1 MGGGK
6 MSSLLINE
14 PPLQVLPSL
23 AVKIGL
29 AEAIVV
35 QQIHYWLQRTKPMD
49 DGLRW
54 VYNSLAEWEKQFPF
68 WHRNTIANHLKS
80 LRQSGILVAEF
91 KAPKATDRTLYY
103 RIDYDKLGGMTTQ
116 NLCNELLK
124 NCDIPI
130 NTETTKDYF
139 SDFWKLYP
147 KRLAK
152 EDARKAFKKLKMT
165 DELFQQIA
173 KAIKDQGLATGDLK
187 FVPYPATWLNG
198 KRWEDEIKV
207 ANTTAFPFG
216 RRIL

>member
-1 MGGGK
+1 
-6 MSSLLINE
+6 MSNLLINE

-35 QQIHYWLQRTKPMD
+35 QQIHYWLQRAKPMD

-54 VYNSLAEWEKQFPF
+54 VYNSVTEWEKQFPF

-80 LRQSGILVAEF
+80 LRESGILVAEF

-116 NLCNELLK
+116 NLCNELPK
-124 NCDIPI
+124 NCDITI
-130 NTETTKDYF
+130 NTETTRDYF

-147 KRLAK
+147 KRVAK
-152 EDARKAFKKLKMT
+152 EAARKAFKKLKMT
-165 DELFQQIA
+165 DELFEEIA
-173 KAIKDQGLATGDLK
+173 KAIKNQHLDTYHDLTY
-187 FVPYPATWLNG
+187 VPHPASWLNAR
-198 KRWEDEIKV
+198 RWEDEIKV
-207 ANTTAFPFG
+207 ASTTAFPFG
-216 RRIL
+216 KRIL

>member
-1 MGGGK
+1 
-6 MSSLLINE
+6 MSNLLINE

-35 QQIHYWLQRTKPMD
+35 QQIHYWLQRAKPMD

-54 VYNSLAEWEKQFPF
+54 VYNSVTEWEKQFPF

-80 LRQSGILVAEF
+80 LRDSGILIADF
-91 KAPKATDRTLYY
+91 KAPKASDRTLYY
-103 RIDYDKLGGMTTQ
+103 RIDYNKLSDTTTQ
-116 NLCNELLK
+116 NLCNELPK
-124 NCDIPI
+124 NCEITI

-198 KRWEDEIKV
+198 KRWEDEVKV
-207 ANTTAFPFG
+207 ASAPNLPFA
-216 RRIL
+216 RIPL